1 MEAFDR
7 TQKNAME
14 ANMKK
19 IIGAATATVLGLGA
33 FTTSAIAETIVTA
46 DVLNVRE
53 KPTTE
58 SKVVEKVK
66 EGQKLKV
73 IHTEEGWSKIDLN
86 GKELFVSSE
95 YTKDIY
101 HVTANLLN
109 VRTEANTESEILGRL
124 KQDDVIES
132 THQVKDGW
140 LQFEYKGKT
149 AYANV
154 SFLSSTA
161 LIEKKAEEKTKRVAK
176 VQKAVKAKEEVKTQ
190 KEAKVQEIA
199 KAKETTKEQK
209 ETKAE
214 EIVKPKEEAK
224 VTERVKVKEET
235 KAEEIVK
242 PKEEAKVTERVKV
255 KEETK
260 AEEIVKPKEEAK
272 VKEIEKEEAK
282 AQEIE
287 KAKEEAKAQE
297 IAKAKE
303 EAKAQEIEK
312 AKEEAKAQEI
322 AKAKEEAKAQEIEKA
337 KEEEKAQEIAK
348 AKEEEKAQEIA
359 KAKEEE
365 KAQEIAKAK
374 EEAKAQEIAKAK
386 EEAKAREIEKAK
398 EEAKAKAQEIA
409 KAKKE
414 AQAREIEE
422 AKAKEATKTQE
433 VSKNNTQSAKRELT
447 VVATAYT
454 ADPSENG
461 TYGGRVLTAMGHD
474 LTANPNMRIIA
485 VDPKVIPLGSKVWVE
500 GYGEAIAGDTGS
512 AIKGNR
518 IDVLMGSKSKAM
530 NWGRQTVKV
539 KVL

>member
-1 MEAFDR
+1 
-7 TQKNAME
+7 ME

-19 IIGAATATVLGLGA
+19 VIGAATATVFGLGA
-33 FTTSAIAETIVTA
+33 FTTTATAETIVTA

-66 EGQKLKV
+66 NGQELKV
-73 IHTEEGWSKIDLN
+73 INTEDGWSKIELN
-86 GKELFVSSE
+86 GKEVFVSSE
-95 YTKDIY
+95 FTKDVY

-109 VRTEANTESEILGRL
+109 VRTEANTDSEILGRL
-124 KQDDVIES
+124 KKDDVIES

-161 LIEKKAEEKTKRVAK
+161 PTEKKTEEKTKQVAK
-176 VQKAVKAKEEVKTQ
+176 VQKSVKEKKEVKTQ
-190 KEAKVQEIA
+190 KVA
-199 KAKETTKEQK
+199 KAKETTKAQ
-209 ETKAE
+209 

-224 VTERVKVKEET
+224 VVKVKEEP
-235 KAEEIVK
+235 KAQ
-242 PKEEAKVTERVKV
+242 
-255 KEETK
+255 
-260 AEEIVKPKEEAK
+260 EIVKPKEEAK
-272 VKEIEKEEAK
+272 VKEEEKAQEIVKPKEEAK
-282 AQEIE
+282 I
-287 KAKEEAKAQE
+287 KEEVKV
-297 IAKAKE
+297 
-303 EAKAQEIEK
+303 
-312 AKEEAKAQEI
+312 
-322 AKAKEEAKAQEIEKA
+322 
-337 KEEEKAQEIAK
+337 KEEEKVQEIAK

-365 KAQEIAKAK
+365 KAREIAKAK
-374 EEAKAQEIAKAK
+374 EEEKAQEIAKAK
-386 EEAKAREIEKAK
+386 EEEKAREIAKVKEEEKAR
-398 EEAKAKAQEIA
+398 EIA
-409 KAKKE
+409 KAKEEEK
-414 AQAREIEE
+414 AREI
-422 AKAKEATKTQE
+422 AKAKEEEKAREIAKAKEEERVREIAKAKEEERAKE
-433 VSKNNTQSAKRELT
+433 VSKNNIQSAKRELT

-539 KVL
+539 KIL

>member
-1 MEAFDR
+1 
-7 TQKNAME
+7 
-14 ANMKK
+14 MKK

-58 SKVVEKVK
+58 SKIVEKVK

-161 LIEKKAEEKTKRVAK
+161 PIEKKAEEKTKRVAK

-199 KAKETTKEQK
+199 KAKETIKEQK

-260 AEEIVKPKEEAK
+260 AEEIAKTKEEAK
-272 VKEIEKEEAK
+272 V
-282 AQEIE
+282 QEIE
-287 KAKEEAKAQE
+287 KVKEEAKAQE

-303 EAKAQEIEK
+303 EAKVREMEK
-312 AKEEAKAQEI
+312 
-322 AKAKEEAKAQEIEKA
+322 
-337 KEEEKAQEIAK
+337 
-348 AKEEEKAQEIA
+348 
-359 KAKEEE
+359 
-365 KAQEIAKAK
+365 
-374 EEAKAQEIAKAK
+374 AKAQEIAKAK

-398 EEAKAKAQEIA
+398 EEAKAKSQEIA
-409 KAKKE
+409 KAKEE
-414 AQAREIEE
+414 AQAREIEK

-474 LTANPNMRIIA
+474 LTKNPNMRIIA

-539 KVL
+539 KIL

>member
-1 MEAFDR
+1 
-7 TQKNAME
+7 
-14 ANMKK
+14 MKK
-19 IIGAATATVLGLGA
+19 VIGAATATIFGLGA
-33 FTTSAIAETIVTA
+33 FTTTATAETIVTA

-66 EGQKLKV
+66 NGQELKV
-73 IHTEEGWSKIDLN
+73 INTEDGWSKIELD
-86 GKELFVSSE
+86 GKEVFVSSE
-95 YTKDIY
+95 FTKDVY

-109 VRTEANTESEILGRL
+109 VRTEANTDSEILGRL
-124 KQDDVIES
+124 KKDDVIES

-140 LQFEYKGKT
+140 LEFEYKGKI

-161 LIEKKAEEKTKRVAK
+161 PTEKKTEEKTKQVAK
-176 VQKAVKAKEEVKTQ
+176 VQKSVKEKKEEKTQ
-190 KEAKVQEIA
+190 KVA
-199 KAKETTKEQK
+199 KAKETTKAQ
-209 ETKAE
+209 
-214 EIVKPKEEAK
+214 
-224 VTERVKVKEET
+224 
-235 KAEEIVK
+235 
-242 PKEEAKVTERVKV
+242 
-255 KEETK
+255 
-260 AEEIVKPKEEAK
+260 EIVKPKEEAK
-272 VKEIEKEEAK
+272 VKEEVKAQEIVKPKEEAK
-282 AQEIE
+282 VKEEVKVKEEPKAQEIVKPKE
-287 KAKEEAKAQE
+287 EAKVKEEVKVKEEPKAQEIVKPKEEAKVKEEVKVKEEPKAQEMVKPKEEAKVKEEVKAKEEEKAREIARAKEEEKAKE

-303 EAKAQEIEK
+303 EEK
-312 AKEEAKAQEI
+312 AREI
-322 AKAKEEAKAQEIEKA
+322 AKAKEEERAR
-337 KEEEKAQEIAK
+337 EIAK

-365 KAQEIAKAK
+365 RAREIAKAK
-374 EEAKAQEIAKAK
+374 EEERAK
-386 EEAKAREIEKAK
+386 
-398 EEAKAKAQEIA
+398 
-409 KAKKE
+409 
-414 AQAREIEE
+414 
-422 AKAKEATKTQE
+422 E
-433 VSKNNTQSAKRELT
+433 VSKNNIQSAKRELT

-530 NWGRQTVKV
+530 NWGRKTVKV
-539 KVL
+539 KIL

>member
-1 MEAFDR
+1 
-7 TQKNAME
+7 
-14 ANMKK
+14 MKK
-19 IIGAATATVLGLGA
+19 VIGAATATVFGLGA
-33 FTTSAIAETIVTA
+33 FTTTAIAETIVTA

-66 EGQKLKV
+66 EGQELKV
-73 IHTEEGWSKIDLN
+73 INTEDGWSKIDLN
-86 GKELFVSSE
+86 GKEVFVSSE
-95 YTKDIY
+95 FTKDVY

-109 VRTEANTESEILGRL
+109 VRSDANTESEILGRL
-124 KQDDVIES
+124 KTDDVIES

-149 AYANV
+149 AYVNV

-161 LIEKKAEEKTKRVAK
+161 PVEKKAEEKTKKVEK
-176 VQKAVKAKEEVKTQ
+176 VQKTVKAKEEVKTRKVAKPKEEVKVQ
-190 KEAKVQEIA
+190 EVAKPKEEAKVQEVA
-199 KAKETTKEQK
+199 KPKEEVKVQEVAKPKEEAKVQEVAKPK
-209 ETKAE
+209 EEAKVQEVAKPKE
-214 EIVKPKEEAK
+214 EAKVQEVVKPKEEVKVQEVVKPKEEAK
-224 VTERVKVKEET
+224 VQEV
-235 KAEEIVK
+235 VK
-242 PKEEAKVTERVKV
+242 PKEEVK
-255 KEETK
+255 
-260 AEEIVKPKEEAK
+260 
-272 VKEIEKEEAK
+272 EKEEAK
-282 AQEIE
+282 AR
-287 KAKEEAKAQE
+287 
-297 IAKAKE
+297 
-303 EAKAQEIEK
+303 
-312 AKEEAKAQEI
+312 
-322 AKAKEEAKAQEIEKA
+322 
-337 KEEEKAQEIAK
+337 EIAK

-359 KAKEEE
+359 KAKEEAKARE
-365 KAQEIAKAK
+365 IAKAKEEAKAQEIAKAK

-386 EEAKAREIEKAK
+386 EEAKAQEIAKAKEEEKAREIAKAK
-398 EEAKAKAQEIA
+398 EEAKV
-409 KAKKE
+409 KE
-414 AQAREIEE
+414 E
-422 AKAKEATKTQE
+422 
-433 VSKNNTQSAKRELT
+433 SKNNIQSAKRELT

-539 KVL
+539 KIL

>member
-1 MEAFDR
+1 
-7 TQKNAME
+7 
-14 ANMKK
+14 MKK

-161 LIEKKAEEKTKRVAK
+161 PIEKKAEEKTKRVAK

-235 KAEEIVK
+235 KVEEIAKPKEEAKVTERVKVKEETKAEEIVK

-282 AQEIE
+282 AQEIA

-303 EAKAQEIEK
+303 EAKAQEI
-312 AKEEAKAQEI
+312 
-322 AKAKEEAKAQEIEKA
+322 AKAKEEA
-337 KEEEKAQEIAK
+337 
-348 AKEEEKAQEIA
+348 
-359 KAKEEE
+359 

-386 EEAKAREIEKAK
+386 EEAKAREIAKAK
-398 EEAKAKAQEIA
+398 EEARAQEIAKAKEEAQAREIEKAKAEEIA

-414 AQAREIEE
+414 AQAREIEKAKEE

>member
-1 MEAFDR
+1 
-7 TQKNAME
+7 
-14 ANMKK
+14 MKK

-73 IHTEEGWSKIDLN
+73 IHTEEGWSKIELN
-86 GKELFVSSE
+86 GKEVFVSSE
-95 YTKDIY
+95 FTKDIY

-109 VRTEANTESEILGRL
+109 VRSEANTESEILGRL

-161 LIEKKAEEKTKRVAK
+161 PIEKKAEEKTKRVAK

-199 KAKETTKEQK
+199 KAK

-255 KEETK
+255 KEEMK
-260 AEEIVKPKEEAK
+260 AEEIVKTKEEAK
-272 VKEIEKEEAK
+272 V
-282 AQEIE
+282 QEIE
-287 KAKEEAKAQE
+287 KVKEEA
-297 IAKAKE
+297 
-303 EAKAQEIEK
+303 
-312 AKEEAKAQEI
+312 
-322 AKAKEEAKAQEIEKA
+322 
-337 KEEEKAQEIAK
+337 
-348 AKEEEKAQEIA
+348 
-359 KAKEEE
+359 

-386 EEAKAREIEKAK
+386 EEAKAQEIAKAK
-398 EEAKAKAQEIA
+398 EEAKAQEIAKAKEEAKVREIEKAKAKSQEIA

-414 AQAREIEE
+414 AQAREIEKAKEE
-422 AKAKEATKTQE
+422 AQAKEATKTQE

-474 LTANPNMRIIA
+474 LTVNPNMRIIA

>member
-1 MEAFDR
+1 
-7 TQKNAME
+7 
-14 ANMKK
+14 MKK
-19 IIGAATATVLGLGA
+19 VIGAATATIFGLGA
-33 FTTSAIAETIVTA
+33 FTSTATAETIVTA

-66 EGQKLKV
+66 NGQELKV
-73 IHTEEGWSKIDLN
+73 INTEDGWSKIELN
-86 GKELFVSSE
+86 GKEVFVSSE
-95 YTKDIY
+95 FTKDVY

-109 VRTEANTESEILGRL
+109 VRTEANTDSEILGRL
-124 KQDDVIES
+124 KKDDVIES

-161 LIEKKAEEKTKRVAK
+161 PTEKKTEEKTKQVAK
-176 VQKAVKAKEEVKTQ
+176 VQKSVKEKKEVKTQ
-190 KEAKVQEIA
+190 KVA
-199 KAKETTKEQK
+199 KAKETTKAQ
-209 ETKAE
+209 
-214 EIVKPKEEAK
+214 
-224 VTERVKVKEET
+224 
-235 KAEEIVK
+235 
-242 PKEEAKVTERVKV
+242 
-255 KEETK
+255 
-260 AEEIVKPKEEAK
+260 EIVKPKEEAK
-272 VKEIEKEEAK
+272 VKEEVKVKEEPKAQEIVKPKEEAK
-282 AQEIE
+282 VKEEVKVKEEPKAQEIVKPKE
-287 KAKEEAKAQE
+287 EAKIEEEVKVKEEPKAQEIVKSKEEAKIEEEVKVKEEPKAQEIVKPKEEAKVKEEEKVQEIAKAKEEERAQE

-303 EAKAQEIEK
+303 EER
-312 AKEEAKAQEI
+312 
-322 AKAKEEAKAQEIEKA
+322 
-337 KEEEKAQEIAK
+337 AQEIAK
-348 AKEEEKAQEIA
+348 AKEEEKAREIA

-365 KAQEIAKAK
+365 KAREIAKAK
-374 EEAKAQEIAKAK
+374 EEEKAREIAKAK
-386 EEAKAREIEKAK
+386 EEERAR
-398 EEAKAKAQEIA
+398 EIA
-409 KAKKE
+409 KAK
-414 AQAREIEE
+414 EE
-422 AKAKEATKTQE
+422 ERAKE
-433 VSKNNTQSAKRELT
+433 VSKNNIQSAKRELT

-530 NWGRQTVKV
+530 NWGRKTVKV
-539 KVL
+539 KIL

>member
-1 MEAFDR
+1 
-7 TQKNAME
+7 
-14 ANMKK
+14 MKK
-19 IIGAATATVLGLGA
+19 VIGAATATVFGLGA
-33 FTTSAIAETIVTA
+33 FTTTATAETIVTA

-66 EGQKLKV
+66 NGEELKV
-73 IHTEEGWSKIDLN
+73 INTEDGWSKIELN
-86 GKELFVSSE
+86 GKEVFVSSE
-95 YTKDIY
+95 FTKDIY
-101 HVTANLLN
+101 HVTADLLN
-109 VRTEANTESEILGRL
+109 VRSESNTESKILGRL
-124 KQDDVIES
+124 KKDDVIES
-132 THQVKDGW
+132 TNQVKDGW

-149 AYANV
+149 AYVNV
-154 SFLSSTA
+154 SFLSSKA
-161 LIEKKAEEKTKRVAK
+161 PIEKKADEKTKQVAK
-176 VQKAVKAKEEVKTQ
+176 VQKSVKAKEEAKTQ
-190 KEAKVQEIA
+190 KITKAKETIKPKEEVKVQEVVKPKEEVKVQEVAKAKEEAKVQEIA
-199 KAKETTKEQK
+199 
-209 ETKAE
+209 
-214 EIVKPKEEAK
+214 
-224 VTERVKVKEET
+224 
-235 KAEEIVK
+235 
-242 PKEEAKVTERVKV
+242 
-255 KEETK
+255 
-260 AEEIVKPKEEAK
+260 
-272 VKEIEKEEAK
+272 
-282 AQEIE
+282 

-303 EAKAQEIEK
+303 EAKAQEIAK

-322 AKAKEEAKAQEIEKA
+322 AKAKEEAKAQEIAKA
-337 KEEEKAQEIAK
+337 KEEAKAQEIAK
-348 AKEEEKAQEIA
+348 VKEEA
-359 KAKEEE
+359 

-386 EEAKAREIEKAK
+386 EEAKAREIAKAK
-398 EEAKAKAQEIA
+398 EEEK
-409 KAKKE
+409 
-414 AQAREIEE
+414 ARE
-422 AKAKEATKTQE
+422 ALKAKEE
-433 VSKNNTQSAKRELT
+433 SKNNVQSAKRELT

-539 KVL
+539 KIL

>member
-1 MEAFDR
+1 MEFPNFMEAFDR

-14 ANMKK
+14 AIMKK

-95 YTKDIY
+95 FTKDIY

-161 LIEKKAEEKTKRVAK
+161 PIEKKAEEKTKRVAK

-272 VKEIEKEEAK
+272 VTERVKVKEETKAEEIAKPKEEAK
-282 AQEIE
+282 VQ
-287 KAKEEAKAQE
+287 
-297 IAKAKE
+297 
-303 EAKAQEIEK
+303 
-312 AKEEAKAQEI
+312 
-322 AKAKEEAKAQEIEKA
+322 
-337 KEEEKAQEIAK
+337 
-348 AKEEEKAQEIA
+348 
-359 KAKEEE
+359 
-365 KAQEIAKAK
+365 
-374 EEAKAQEIAKAK
+374 
-386 EEAKAREIEKAK
+386 R
-398 EEAKAKAQEIA
+398 
-409 KAKKE
+409 
-414 AQAREIEE
+414 
-422 AKAKEATKTQE
+422 
-433 VSKNNTQSAKRELT
+433 
-447 VVATAYT
+447 
-454 ADPSENG
+454 
-461 TYGGRVLTAMGHD
+461 
-474 LTANPNMRIIA
+474 
-485 VDPKVIPLGSKVWVE
+485 
-500 GYGEAIAGDTGS
+500 
-512 AIKGNR
+512 
-518 IDVLMGSKSKAM
+518 SKS
-530 NWGRQTVKV
+530 
-539 KVL
+539 

>member
-1 MEAFDR
+1 
-7 TQKNAME
+7 
-14 ANMKK
+14 MKK
-19 IIGAATATVLGLGA
+19 VIGAATATIFGLGA
-33 FTTSAIAETIVTA
+33 FTTTATAETIVTA

-66 EGQKLKV
+66 NGQELKV
-73 IHTEEGWSKIDLN
+73 INTEDGWSKVELN
-86 GKELFVSSE
+86 GKEVFVSSE
-95 YTKDIY
+95 FTKDVY

-124 KQDDVIES
+124 KKDDVIES

-161 LIEKKAEEKTKRVAK
+161 PTEKKTEEKMKQVAK
-176 VQKAVKAKEEVKTQ
+176 VQKSVKEKKEVKTQ
-190 KEAKVQEIA
+190 KVA
-199 KAKETTKEQK
+199 KAKETTKAQ
-209 ETKAE
+209 
-214 EIVKPKEEAK
+214 
-224 VTERVKVKEET
+224 
-235 KAEEIVK
+235 
-242 PKEEAKVTERVKV
+242 
-255 KEETK
+255 
-260 AEEIVKPKEEAK
+260 EIVKPKEEAK
-272 VKEIEKEEAK
+272 VKEEVKVKEEPKAQEIVKPKEEAK
-282 AQEIE
+282 VKEEVKVKEEPKVQEIV
-287 KAKEEAKAQE
+287 KPKEEAKVKEEVKVKEEPKAQE
-297 IAKAKE
+297 IVKPKE
-303 EAKAQEIEK
+303 EAKVKEEVKVKEEPKAQEIVK
-312 AKEEAKAQEI
+312 PKEEAKV
-322 AKAKEEAKAQEIEKA
+322 KEEVKV
-337 KEEEKAQEIAK
+337 KEEPKAQEIAK
-348 AKEEEKAQEIA
+348 AKEEEKAREIA

-365 KAQEIAKAK
+365 KAREIARAKEEERAREIAKAK
-374 EEAKAQEIAKAK
+374 EEERAK
-386 EEAKAREIEKAK
+386 
-398 EEAKAKAQEIA
+398 
-409 KAKKE
+409 
-414 AQAREIEE
+414 
-422 AKAKEATKTQE
+422 E
-433 VSKNNTQSAKRELT
+433 VSKNNIESAKRELT

-539 KVL
+539 KIL

>member
-1 MEAFDR
+1 
-7 TQKNAME
+7 
-14 ANMKK
+14 MKK
-19 IIGAATATVLGLGA
+19 IIGAATATVFGLGA

-58 SKVVEKVK
+58 SKVIEKVK

-73 IHTEEGWSKIDLN
+73 INTEEGWSKIDLN

-95 YTKDIY
+95 FTKDIY

-109 VRTEANTESEILGRL
+109 VRSEANTESEILGRL
-124 KQDDVIES
+124 KKDDVIES
-132 THQVKDGW
+132 THQAKDGW

-161 LIEKKAEEKTKRVAK
+161 PSEKKAGEKTKQVAK
-176 VQKAVKAKEEVKTQ
+176 VQKAVKAKEEAQTQ
-190 KEAKVQEIA
+190 KVAKIQEIAKTKETTKVLEEVKVQEIA
-199 KAKETTKEQK
+199 KGKEEKKVQ
-209 ETKAE
+209 
-214 EIVKPKEEAK
+214 EIAKPKEETKVQEIAK
-224 VTERVKVKEET
+224 PKEET
-235 KAEEIVK
+235 KVQEIAK
-242 PKEEAKVTERVKV
+242 PKEETKVQ
-255 KEETK
+255 
-260 AEEIVKPKEEAK
+260 EIAKPKEEAK
-272 VKEIEKEEAK
+272 VKEVEKVKEETKAQEIARAKEEAK
-282 AQEIE
+282 VQEIARAKE
-287 KAKEEAKAQE
+287 EAKVQEIARAKEEAKAQE
-297 IAKAKE
+297 IARAKE
-303 EAKAQEIEK
+303 EA
-312 AKEEAKAQEI
+312 
-322 AKAKEEAKAQEIEKA
+322 
-337 KEEEKAQEIAK
+337 
-348 AKEEEKAQEIA
+348 
-359 KAKEEE
+359 

-386 EEAKAREIEKAK
+386 EEAKVKEVEKVK
-398 EEAKAKAQEIA
+398 EEAKAQEIA
-409 KAKKE
+409 KAK
-414 AQAREIEE
+414 
-422 AKAKEATKTQE
+422 E

-474 LTANPNMRIIA
+474 LTINPNMRIIA

-539 KVL
+539 KIL

>member
-1 MEAFDR
+1 
-7 TQKNAME
+7 
-14 ANMKK
+14 MKK
-19 IIGAATATVLGLGA
+19 VIGAATATIFGLGA
-33 FTTSAIAETIVTA
+33 FTTTATAETIVTA

-66 EGQKLKV
+66 NGQELKV
-73 IHTEEGWSKIDLN
+73 INTEDGWSKIELN
-86 GKELFVSSE
+86 GKEVFVSSE
-95 YTKDIY
+95 FTKDVY

-124 KQDDVIES
+124 KKDDVIES

-161 LIEKKAEEKTKRVAK
+161 PTEKKTEEKMKQVAK
-176 VQKAVKAKEEVKTQ
+176 VQKSVKEKKEVKTQ
-190 KEAKVQEIA
+190 KVA
-199 KAKETTKEQK
+199 KAKETTKAQ
-209 ETKAE
+209 
-214 EIVKPKEEAK
+214 
-224 VTERVKVKEET
+224 
-235 KAEEIVK
+235 
-242 PKEEAKVTERVKV
+242 
-255 KEETK
+255 
-260 AEEIVKPKEEAK
+260 EIVKPKEEAK
-272 VKEIEKEEAK
+272 VKEEVKVKEEEKE
-282 AQEIE
+282 QEIT
-287 KAKEEAKAQE
+287 
-297 IAKAKE
+297 
-303 EAKAQEIEK
+303 
-312 AKEEAKAQEI
+312 
-322 AKAKEEAKAQEIEKA
+322 KA
-337 KEEEKAQEIAK
+337 KEEEKAREIAK

-365 KAQEIAKAK
+365 KAREIAKAK
-374 EEAKAQEIAKAK
+374 EEEKAREIARAKEEERAREIAKAK
-386 EEAKAREIEKAK
+386 EEERAK
-398 EEAKAKAQEIA
+398 
-409 KAKKE
+409 
-414 AQAREIEE
+414 
-422 AKAKEATKTQE
+422 E
-433 VSKNNTQSAKRELT
+433 VSKNNIESAKRELT

-539 KVL
+539 KIL

>member
-1 MEAFDR
+1 
-7 TQKNAME
+7 
-14 ANMKK
+14 MKK
-19 IIGAATATVLGLGA
+19 IIGAATATVFGLGA

-58 SKVVEKVK
+58 SKVIEKVK

-73 IHTEEGWSKIDLN
+73 INTEEGWSKIDLN

-95 YTKDIY
+95 FTKDIY

-109 VRTEANTESEILGRL
+109 VRSEANTESEILGRL
-124 KQDDVIES
+124 KKDDVIES
-132 THQVKDGW
+132 THQAKDGW

-161 LIEKKAEEKTKRVAK
+161 PSEKKAGEKTKQVAK
-176 VQKAVKAKEEVKTQ
+176 VQKAVKAKEEAKTQ
-190 KEAKVQEIA
+190 KVAKIQEIAKTKETTKMLEEVKVQEVAKGKEEKKVQEIA
-199 KAKETTKEQK
+199 K
-209 ETKAE
+209 
-214 EIVKPKEEAK
+214 P
-224 VTERVKVKEET
+224 KEET
-235 KAEEIVK
+235 KVQEI
-242 PKEEAKVTERVKV
+242 A
-255 KEETK
+255 
-260 AEEIVKPKEEAK
+260 KPKEEAK
-272 VKEIEKEEAK
+272 VKEVEKV
-282 AQEIE
+282 
-287 KAKEEAKAQE
+287 KEEAKAQE

-303 EAKAQEIEK
+303 EAKV
-312 AKEEAKAQEI
+312 QEI
-322 AKAKEEAKAQEIEKA
+322 AKAKEEAKVKEVEKV
-337 KEEEKAQEIAK
+337 KEEA
-348 AKEEEKAQEIA
+348 
-359 KAKEEE
+359 

-386 EEAKAREIEKAK
+386 EEAKAQEIARAKEEAKAQEIAKAKEEAKAQEIARAKEEAKAKEIARAKEEAKAREIEKAK
-398 EEAKAKAQEIA
+398 EEAKAK
-409 KAKKE
+409 
-414 AQAREIEE
+414 EE
-422 AKAKEATKTQE
+422 
-433 VSKNNTQSAKRELT
+433 SKNNTQSAKRELT

-539 KVL
+539 KIL

>member
-1 MEAFDR
+1 
-7 TQKNAME
+7 
-14 ANMKK
+14 MKK
-19 IIGAATATVLGLGA
+19 VIGAATATIFGLGA
-33 FTTSAIAETIVTA
+33 FTSTATAETIVTA

-66 EGQKLKV
+66 NGQELKV
-73 IHTEEGWSKIDLN
+73 INTEDGWSKIELN
-86 GKELFVSSE
+86 GKEVFVSSE
-95 YTKDIY
+95 FTKDVY

-124 KQDDVIES
+124 KKDDVIES

-161 LIEKKAEEKTKRVAK
+161 PTEKKTEEKTKQVAK
-176 VQKAVKAKEEVKTQ
+176 VQKSVKEKKEVKTQ
-190 KEAKVQEIA
+190 KVA
-199 KAKETTKEQK
+199 KAKETTKAQ
-209 ETKAE
+209 
-214 EIVKPKEEAK
+214 EIVKPKEE
-224 VTERVKVKEET
+224 VKVKEEP
-235 KAEEIVK
+235 KAQ
-242 PKEEAKVTERVKV
+242 
-255 KEETK
+255 
-260 AEEIVKPKEEAK
+260 EIVKPKEEAK
-272 VKEIEKEEAK
+272 VKEEVKVKEEPKAQEMVKPKEEAK
-282 AQEIE
+282 VKEE
-287 KAKEEAKAQE
+287 VKAKEEEKVQEIAKAKEEKAQE

-303 EAKAQEIEK
+303 G
-312 AKEEAKAQEI
+312 
-322 AKAKEEAKAQEIEKA
+322 
-337 KEEEKAQEIAK
+337 EKAQEIAK

-365 KAQEIAKAK
+365 KAREIARAKEEEKAKEIAKAK
-374 EEAKAQEIAKAK
+374 EEEKAREIAKAK
-386 EEAKAREIEKAK
+386 EEEKAR
-398 EEAKAKAQEIA
+398 EIA
-409 KAKKE
+409 KAK
-414 AQAREIEE
+414 EE
-422 AKAKEATKTQE
+422 ERAKE
-433 VSKNNTQSAKRELT
+433 VSKNNIESAKRELT

-485 VDPKVIPLGSKVWVE
+485 VDPEVIPLGSKVWVE

-539 KVL
+539 KIL

>member
-1 MEAFDR
+1 
-7 TQKNAME
+7 
-14 ANMKK
+14 MKK
-19 IIGAATATVLGLGA
+19 VIGAATATVFGLGA
-33 FTTSAIAETIVTA
+33 FTTTATAETIVTA

-66 EGQKLKV
+66 NGQELKV
-73 IHTEEGWSKIDLN
+73 INTEDGWSKIELN
-86 GKELFVSSE
+86 GKEVFVSSE
-95 YTKDIY
+95 FTKDVY

-109 VRTEANTESEILGRL
+109 VRTEANTDSEILGRL
-124 KQDDVIES
+124 KKDDVIES

-161 LIEKKAEEKTKRVAK
+161 PTEKKTEEKTKQVAK
-176 VQKAVKAKEEVKTQ
+176 VQKSVKEKKEVKTQ
-190 KEAKVQEIA
+190 KVA
-199 KAKETTKEQK
+199 KAKETTKAQ
-209 ETKAE
+209 

-224 VTERVKVKEET
+224 VVKVKEEG
-235 KAEEIVK
+235 KAQEIVK
-242 PKEEAKVTERVKV
+242 PKEEG
-255 KEETK
+255 K
-260 AEEIVKPKEEAK
+260 AQEIVKPKEEAK
-272 VKEIEKEEAK
+272 VKEEAKIKEEVK
-282 AQEIE
+282 V
-287 KAKEEAKAQE
+287 
-297 IAKAKE
+297 
-303 EAKAQEIEK
+303 
-312 AKEEAKAQEI
+312 
-322 AKAKEEAKAQEIEKA
+322 

-359 KAKEEE
+359 KAKEEKAREIVKAKEEE
-365 KAQEIAKAK
+365 KAREIAKAK
-374 EEAKAQEIAKAK
+374 EEEKAREIAKAK
-386 EEAKAREIEKAK
+386 EEEKAR
-398 EEAKAKAQEIA
+398 EIA
-409 KAKKE
+409 KAKE
-414 AQAREIEE
+414 EERAREI
-422 AKAKEATKTQE
+422 AKAKEEERAKE
-433 VSKNNTQSAKRELT
+433 ASKNNIQSAKRELT

-539 KVL
+539 KIL

>member
-1 MEAFDR
+1 
-7 TQKNAME
+7 
-14 ANMKK
+14 MKK
-19 IIGAATATVLGLGA
+19 VIGAATATVFGLGA
-33 FTTSAIAETIVTA
+33 FTTTATAETIVTA

-66 EGQKLKV
+66 NGEELKV
-73 IHTEEGWSKIDLN
+73 INTEDGWSKIELN
-86 GKELFVSSE
+86 GKEVFVSSE
-95 YTKDIY
+95 FTKDIY
-101 HVTANLLN
+101 HVTADLLN
-109 VRTEANTESEILGRL
+109 VRSESNTESKILGRL
-124 KQDDVIES
+124 KKDDVIES
-132 THQVKDGW
+132 TNQVKDGW

-149 AYANV
+149 AYVNV
-154 SFLSSTA
+154 SFLSSKA
-161 LIEKKAEEKTKRVAK
+161 PIEKKADEKTKQVAK
-176 VQKAVKAKEEVKTQ
+176 VQKSVKAKEEAKTQ
-190 KEAKVQEIA
+190 KIT
-199 KAKETTKEQK
+199 KAKETIKPKEEVKVQEVVKPK
-209 ETKAE
+209 EEVKVQEVAKPKE
-214 EIVKPKEEAK
+214 EVKVQEVAKPKEEVKIQEVVKPKEEVKIQEVVKPKEEAK
-224 VTERVKVKEET
+224 V
-235 KAEEIVK
+235 
-242 PKEEAKVTERVKV
+242 
-255 KEETK
+255 
-260 AEEIVKPKEEAK
+260 
-272 VKEIEKEEAK
+272 
-282 AQEIE
+282 QEIA

-303 EAKAQEIEK
+303 EAKAQEIAK

-322 AKAKEEAKAQEIEKA
+322 AKAKEEAKAQEIAKA
-337 KEEEKAQEIAK
+337 KEEAKAQEIAK
-348 AKEEEKAQEIA
+348 AKEEAKAQEIA
-359 KAKEEE
+359 KAKEEA

-386 EEAKAREIEKAK
+386 EEAKAREIAKAK
-398 EEAKAKAQEIA
+398 EEAKAREIA
-409 KAKKE
+409 KAK
-414 AQAREIEE
+414 EE
-422 AKAKEATKTQE
+422 AKAREALKAKEG
-433 VSKNNTQSAKRELT
+433 SKNNAQSAKRELT

-539 KVL
+539 KIL

>member
-14 ANMKK
+14 AIMKK

-149 AYANV
+149 AYANI

-161 LIEKKAEEKTKRVAK
+161 PIEKKAEEKTKRVAK

-190 KEAKVQEIA
+190 KEAK
-199 KAKETTKEQK
+199 AKETTKVKE

-255 KEETK
+255 KKETK

-272 VKEIEKEEAK
+272 VTERVKVKEEMQA
-282 AQEIE
+282 E
-287 KAKEEAKAQE
+287 E

-303 EAKAQEIEK
+303 EAKV
-312 AKEEAKAQEI
+312 
-322 AKAKEEAKAQEIEKA
+322 
-337 KEEEKAQEIAK
+337 
-348 AKEEEKAQEIA
+348 
-359 KAKEEE
+359 
-365 KAQEIAKAK
+365 
-374 EEAKAQEIAKAK
+374 
-386 EEAKAREIEKAK
+386 REIEKAK
-398 EEAKAKAQEIA
+398 EEA
-409 KAKKE
+409 
-414 AQAREIEE
+414 
-422 AKAKEATKTQE
+422 
-433 VSKNNTQSAKRELT
+433 
-447 VVATAYT
+447 
-454 ADPSENG
+454 
-461 TYGGRVLTAMGHD
+461 
-474 LTANPNMRIIA
+474 
-485 VDPKVIPLGSKVWVE
+485 
-500 GYGEAIAGDTGS
+500 
-512 AIKGNR
+512 
-518 IDVLMGSKSKAM
+518 
-530 NWGRQTVKV
+530 
-539 KVL
+539 

>member
-1 MEAFDR
+1 
-7 TQKNAME
+7 
-14 ANMKK
+14 MKK
-19 IIGAATATVLGLGA
+19 IIGAATATVFGLGA

-58 SKVVEKVK
+58 SKVIEKVK

-73 IHTEEGWSKIDLN
+73 INTEEGWSKIDLN

-95 YTKDIY
+95 FTKDIY

-109 VRTEANTESEILGRL
+109 VRSEANTESEILGRL
-124 KQDDVIES
+124 KKDDVIES
-132 THQVKDGW
+132 THQAKDGW

-161 LIEKKAEEKTKRVAK
+161 PSEKKAGEKTKQVAK
-176 VQKAVKAKEEVKTQ
+176 VQKAVKAKEEAKTQ
-190 KEAKVQEIA
+190 KVAKIQEIAKTKETTKMLEEVKVQEVAKGKEEKKVQEIA
-199 KAKETTKEQK
+199 K
-209 ETKAE
+209 
-214 EIVKPKEEAK
+214 P
-224 VTERVKVKEET
+224 KEET
-235 KAEEIVK
+235 KVQEI
-242 PKEEAKVTERVKV
+242 A
-255 KEETK
+255 
-260 AEEIVKPKEEAK
+260 KPKEEAK
-272 VKEIEKEEAK
+272 VKEVEKVKEEA
-282 AQEIE
+282 
-287 KAKEEAKAQE
+287 
-297 IAKAKE
+297 
-303 EAKAQEIEK
+303 
-312 AKEEAKAQEI
+312 
-322 AKAKEEAKAQEIEKA
+322 
-337 KEEEKAQEIAK
+337 
-348 AKEEEKAQEIA
+348 
-359 KAKEEE
+359 

-386 EEAKAREIEKAK
+386 EEAKAQEIARAKEEAKAQEIARAKEEAKAREIEKAK
-398 EEAKAKAQEIA
+398 EEAKAK
-409 KAKKE
+409 
-414 AQAREIEE
+414 EE
-422 AKAKEATKTQE
+422 
-433 VSKNNTQSAKRELT
+433 SKNNTQSAKRELT

-474 LTANPNMRIIA
+474 LTTNPNIRIIA

-539 KVL
+539 KIL